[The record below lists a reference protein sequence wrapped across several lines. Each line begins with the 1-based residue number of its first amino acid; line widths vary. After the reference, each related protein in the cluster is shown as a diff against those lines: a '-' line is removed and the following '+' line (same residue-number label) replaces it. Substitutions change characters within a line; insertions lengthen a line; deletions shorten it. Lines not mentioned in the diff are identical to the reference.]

1 VTTGTV
7 RRWKIKWSTSQSQE
21 QKMSEEKKMVV
32 IPLSV
37 INEVLT
43 VLSARPFSEVAD
55 IISRVQSSSQ
65 LINRDEQDAAE

>member
-1 VTTGTV
+1 
-7 RRWKIKWSTSQSQE
+7 
-21 QKMSEEKKMVV
+21 MSEEKKMVV